1 MAKIVSI
8 NKKKEDVYSS
18 LKSLLKEF
26 ENGEIVSFVGIAMH
40 KDDGLWIYTTDE
52 KEERKSH
59 RVGLAQV
66 LSQCCRLLCYI
77 LLFGGRGFLQA

>member
-1 MAKIVSI
+1 MANIVSI

-18 LKSLLKEF
+18 LKTLLKEF

-40 KDDGLWIYTTDE
+40 KDDGLWIYTSDE
-52 KEERKSH
+52 QAERKSH

-66 LSQCCRLLCYI
+66 LSQCLVDDMLDK
-77 LLFGGRGFLQA
+77 